1 MPEWLVEEG
10 IGEHR
15 AILID
20 KGTIVG
26 ARVDWLEAVRPGLI
40 AEAQLLSKPRGTV
53 RGTARLADGSE
64 VLVDKLPSGITEGG
78 KLLLEIIRTAI
89 AERGRNKLPQA
100 RPAPA
105 GVSPHP
111 GPTLLEALKA
121 GDYHV
126 TRCRPAD
133 GAFNDLGWDE
143 LVEEALSGAVAFAG
157 GSLTIDPAPAMT
169 VIDVDGGLPP
179 LQLALAAIPAVV
191 ETLARMDIGGS
202 VAIDF
207 PSIESRKDRQA
218 ADQALAEALAGWRG
232 ERTAMNGFGLV
243 QLVSRLERPSIVSR
257 YRRSRGRLGMITLG
271 RRAESAPGHG
281 TLLLCA
287 NPGLKRFIPESFANA
302 VTQRTGRSLS
312 WQWSES
318 IALEAPYVQAV
329 SP

>member
-20 KGTIVG
+20 RGRIIG

-40 AEAQLLSKPRGTV
+40 AEAQLVSRPRGTS
-53 RGTARLADGSE
+53 RGVARLADGGE
-64 VLVDKLPSGITEGG
+64 VLVDRLPAGVTEGAS
-78 KLLLEIIRTAI
+78 LLLEITRAAI

-105 GVSPHP
+105 GATARA
-111 GPTLLEALKA
+111 GPSLFDTLKA
-121 GDYHV
+121 GEFHV
-126 TRCRPAD
+126 ARCRPAD

-169 VIDVDGGLPP
+169 VIDIDGHLPP
-179 LQLALAAIPAVV
+179 LALALAAIPA
-191 ETLARMDIGGS
+191 LAESLVRLDIAGS
-202 VAIDF
+202 VAVDF

-218 ADQALAEALAGWRG
+218 VDQALAEALADWRG

-243 QLVSRLERPSIVSR
+243 QLVSRLERPSIVAR
-257 YRRSRGRLGMITLG
+257 YRRSRGRLGMVTLA

-281 TLLLCA
+281 SLLLCA
-287 NPGLKRFIPESFANA
+287 NPALDRFIPDGFGEQ
-302 VTQRTGRSLS
+302 VTARTGRSLA

>member
-15 AILID
+15 AILVDRGRI
-20 KGTIVG
+20 IG

-40 AEAQLLSKPRGTV
+40 AEGRLVSRPRGSS
-53 RGTARLADGSE
+53 RGVARLADGSE
-64 VLVDKLPSGITEGG
+64 VLVDRLPAGATEGTS
-78 KLLLEIIRTAI
+78 LLVEITRAAI
-89 AERGRNKLPQA
+89 AERGRNKMPLA
-100 RPAPA
+100 RPAIA
-105 GVSPHP
+105 GASKRA
-111 GPTLLEALKA
+111 GPSLFDELKA
-121 GDYHV
+121 GELHV

-169 VIDVDGGLPP
+169 VIDIDGHLPP
-179 LQLALAAIPAVV
+179 LGLALAAIPAIA
-191 ETLARMDIGGS
+191 ETLARLDIAGS

-207 PSIESRKDRQA
+207 PSIESRKDRQV
-218 ADQALAEALAGWRG
+218 ADQALAEALNAWRG

-243 QLVSRLERPSIVSR
+243 QLVSRLERPSIVAR
-257 YRRSRGRLGMITLG
+257 YRRSPGRLGMVTLA
-271 RRAESAPGHG
+271 RRAESSPGFG
-281 TLLLCA
+281 PLLLCA
-287 NPGLKRFIPESFANA
+287 NPALRQFIPNGFDEA
-302 VTQRTGRSLS
+302 VSERTGRSLS

-329 SP
+329 NP